1 MMIHEFGTITAAS
14 AALVAAVLLVTFF
27 IGERIGRHNIVDVA
41 WGTAFAVV
49 SVASAVLGA
58 GDPARRWLLAALT
71 CVWGLRLAAYLGIR
85 SRGHGEDPRYQAL
98 LAKSGRSRVVAVL
111 TRIYLLQGVLIWFVS
126 LPVQLS
132 ATLPQ
137 SLSWW
142 AAVGVALWLLGL
154 TFEAVGD
161 AQLRAFKKRP
171 ENRGTIMRDGL
182 WRYTRHPNYFGD
194 ACLWWG
200 LYLLALTGGPEILL
214 TVGSPIVMSILLI
227 RVSGKSLLEQHMA
240 SRPGYADY
248 VRCTSGFIPR
258 RPAC

>member
-1 MMIHEFGTITAAS
+1 MIEDFGTITATS

-27 IGERIGRHNIVDVA
+27 IGERIGRHNIVDVV
-41 WGTAFAVV
+41 WGIAFAGV
-49 SVASAVLGA
+49 SVASAALGD
-58 GDPARRWLLAALT
+58 GDPARRWLLATLT

-98 LAKSGRSRVVAVL
+98 LAKSKRSRVVAVL
-111 TRIYLLQGVLIWFVS
+111 TRIYLLQGVLIWIIS
-126 LPVQLS
+126 LPIQLS
-132 ATLPQ
+132 ATLAP

-142 AAVGVALWLLGL
+142 AAAGAMLWLLGL
-154 TFEAVGD
+154 VFEAVGD

-171 ENRGTIMRDGL
+171 ENRGAIMKHGL

-200 LYLLALTGGPEILL
+200 LYVIALTGGPEILL
-214 TVGSPIVMSILLI
+214 TIGSPIVMSILLI